1 MKRFIIG
8 LGILL
13 GAVLTLSAQDADLVG
28 PWTAFR
34 AIELS
39 NFTISD
45 YRNPPNPAD
54 LPEGQLTIN
63 ADGTLTS
70 DFLDFDAWSFE
81 DQFLILTDGQR
92 NAFFIPRIMGPDT
105 LYLLRVSVTERNR
118 EVTHIR
124 VDRPGS
130 LIVVRDL

>member
-1 MKRFIIG
+1 MKRAIIVLG
-8 LGILL
+8 LML
-13 GAVLTLSAQDADLVG
+13 GAVLVISAQEADLVG

-39 NFTISD
+39 NYTLSD
-45 YRNPPNPAD
+45 YRNPPDAGD
-54 LPEGQLTIN
+54 LPIGQMTIN
-63 ADGTLTS
+63 ADGTVTS
-70 DFLDFDAWSFE
+70 DFLDFDEWSFE
-81 DQFLILTDGQR
+81 DQFLILTDGSR
-92 NAFFIPRIMGPDT
+92 NAFFVPRVMGPDT

-130 LIVVRDL
+130 LIVVRNL

>member
-1 MKRFIIG
+1 MKRAIIV

-13 GAVLTLSAQDADLVG
+13 GAVFSLSAQEADLVG

-39 NFTISD
+39 NYTLSD
-45 YRNPPNPAD
+45 YRNPPEPGD
-54 LPEGQLTIN
+54 LPIGELTIN
-63 ADGTLTS
+63 ADGTLVS
-70 DFLDFDAWSFE
+70 DFLDFGEWSFTDE
-81 DQFLILTDGQR
+81 FLILTDGST
-92 NAFFIPRIMGPDT
+92 NAFFVPRIMGPDT

-130 LIVVRDL
+130 LIVVRNL

>member
-1 MKRFIIG
+1 MKRAILV

-13 GAVLTLSAQDADLVG
+13 GAVFSLSAQDADLVG

-39 NFTISD
+39 DYTLSD
-45 YRNPPNPAD
+45 YRNPPETDD
-54 LPEGQLTIN
+54 LPIGELTIN
-63 ADGTLTS
+63 ADGTLES
-70 DFLDFDAWSFE
+70 DFLDFDEWSFSDE
-81 DQFLILTDGQR
+81 FLILTDGST
-92 NAFFIPRIMGPDT
+92 NAFFVPRVMSPDT
-105 LYLLRVSVTERNR
+105 LYLLRVSVTERDR

-130 LIVVRDL
+130 LIVVREM